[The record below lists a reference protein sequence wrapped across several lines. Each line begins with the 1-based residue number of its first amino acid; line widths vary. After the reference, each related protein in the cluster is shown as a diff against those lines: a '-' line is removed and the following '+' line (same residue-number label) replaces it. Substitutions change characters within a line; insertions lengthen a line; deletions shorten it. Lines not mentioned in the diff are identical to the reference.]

1 MNTTPSLP
9 GSTGNNPTPPS
20 LPFAP
25 GVQQPTDAERAK
37 VQAKWTPEAARE
49 AFKLVGEVLKAHPE
63 IVDEWLRIA
72 LAKVK

>member
-1 MNTTPSLP
+1 MNNTPSLP
-9 GSTGNNPTPPS
+9 GATGNNPTPPP

-25 GVQQPTDAERAK
+25 GTPQPTPEKRA
-37 VQAKWTPEAARE
+37 VQEAKWTPEAARA
-49 AFKLVGEVLKAHPE
+49 AFGLVGEVLKAHPE